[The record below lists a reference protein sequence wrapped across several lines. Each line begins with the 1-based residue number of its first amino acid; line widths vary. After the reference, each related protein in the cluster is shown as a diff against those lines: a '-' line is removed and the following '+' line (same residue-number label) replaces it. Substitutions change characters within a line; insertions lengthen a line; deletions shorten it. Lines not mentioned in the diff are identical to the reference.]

1 VFWLVNIHE
10 WYEFE
15 YINTFHLDIKMLTHL
30 NLNQNFISIVH
41 FGIKCV
47 AHYCSDGWRQ
57 LLAFG
62 FRAAKRGDVADV
74 MGKH

>member
-1 VFWLVNIHE
+1 
-10 WYEFE
+10 
-15 YINTFHLDIKMLTHL
+15 MLTHL